1 MLLGELPLNLEGV
14 VQFSFANAVMAV
26 MLAMQKRVDMLMNF
40 MMMLLYVAVNVK
52 VGGVLCIRSSK

>member
-14 VQFSFANAVMAV
+14 VQFSFANAVAV

-52 VGGVLCIRSSK
+52 VGGLLCIRSSK